1 MTDANHDGPPP
12 VSEVVHIQT
21 PVWNRAMFAVA
32 IVLAAA
38 TAFLFALGSWQ
49 GGSAA
54 RREAAALKMQVDK
67 FSSVSQCRSQRQ
79 SDLNAINS
87 DMVSGIVDMVIA
99 LSDRQPPE
107 AYAPI
112 KANLKLLQANRA
124 AVKQQAVTA
133 VQDCQG

>member
-1 MTDANHDGPPP
+1 MTDTEQGPPAR
-12 VSEVVHIQT
+12 VSEVVRIQT
-21 PVWNRAMFAVA
+21 PVWNRAMFAIA
-32 IVLAAA
+32 ILLAAA
-38 TAFLFALGSWQ
+38 TAFVFALGTLQ
-49 GGSAA
+49 GGIAA
-54 RREAAALKMQVDK
+54 RHEAAALREQADK
-67 FSSVSQCRSQRQ
+67 LSNASACRSQRQ
-79 SDLNAINS
+79 SDLNAVNS

-124 AVKQQAVTA
+124 AIKEQAVTA